1 LKVSR
6 TKLDISVV
14 IPAHNEAPSV
24 GYVVRGS
31 ARFCDEVIV
40 VDDGSTDRTGQ
51 VSEAAGATVI
61 RNPKRLGIVRST
73 AKGLRAA
80 SGEVI
85 LTLDADGQHDPVEI
99 ENLLKPILRG
109 EADLVLG
116 SRRVGL
122 PASERFISKLVGV
135 RVKCHDVGTG
145 YRALSGAL
153 AREVRLWGVCLCGSF
168 VLEAYR
174 HRARVVE
181 VPIHLLP
188 RRSGKSHWARPC
200 SRGWTHLKQVL
211 VLLPK
216 LINP

>member
-1 LKVSR
+1 M
-6 TKLDISVV
+6 
-14 IPAHNEAPSV
+14 
-24 GYVVRGS
+24 
-31 ARFCDEVIV
+31 RFCSQVIV
-40 VDDGSTDRTGQ
+40 VDDGSSDRTGE
-51 VSEAAGATVI
+51 VSERAGATVI
-61 RNPKRLGIVRST
+61 RNAKRLGIVRST

-85 LTLDADGQHDPVEI
+85 VTLDADGQHDPGEI
-99 ENLLKPILRG
+99 ETLVKPILRG

-116 SRRVGL
+116 SRSVGL

-153 AREVRLWGVCLCGSF
+153 ARETRLWGVCLCGSF
-168 VLEAYR
+168 VLEAYE
-174 HRARVVE
+174 HGARVME

-188 RRSGKSHWARPC
+188 RRWGRSHWARPC
-200 SRGWTHLKQVL
+200 SRGWTHLRQVS

-216 LINP
+216 LIKALALP